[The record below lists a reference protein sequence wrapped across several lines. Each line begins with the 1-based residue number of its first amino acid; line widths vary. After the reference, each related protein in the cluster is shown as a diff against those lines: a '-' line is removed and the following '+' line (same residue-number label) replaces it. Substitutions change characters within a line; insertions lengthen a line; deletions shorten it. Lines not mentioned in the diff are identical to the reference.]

1 MCVNFVDLNQL
12 TVEEKYAMKDTW
24 QLIDLWEH
32 ATMGS
37 LLDMKACY
45 HNIPVDPDTE
55 ELLGVVTQ
63 DGLYTF
69 CRMPFGVAKAPE
81 WL

>member
-1 MCVNFVDLNQL
+1 
-12 TVEEKYAMKDTW
+12 MKDAW
-24 QLIDLWEH
+24 QLVDIWEN
-32 ATMGS
+32 ATVGS

-45 HNIPVDPDTE
+45 HNIPVEEGTQ

-63 DGLYTF
+63 DVIF
-69 CRMPFGVAKAPE
+69 VFVRMPFGVAKAPE